1 MIVSKYGII
10 SDSPETQTVINRDAP
25 GTDSACAF
33 PLVREEGEWKAGR
46 IIYPNS
52 KSDSSDFVTTED
64 KLEEFEKSYVQDPDD
79 PE

>member
-10 SDSPETQTVINRDAP
+10 SDPPETRTVINRDAP
-25 GTDSACAF
+25 GTDSACEF

-52 KSDSSDFVTTED
+52 TSDPSVFITAED
-64 KLEEFEKSYVQDPDD
+64 KLEEFKKNYVQDS
-79 PE
+79 E